1 MKYIDSCIE
10 SILSQSFSAYEL
22 ILINDG
28 STDNS
33 GKRCDAYAK
42 ADSRIHVI
50 HQKNQGLSGARNAGL
65 EYATGEYIFFLDS
78 DDSLKQG
85 ALKRVY
91 TVMEKSKADV
101 VVCGFEKFFEGKKP
115 TTQAIKRVPIE
126 KSGRSATL
134 DIVNHGQ
141 SQMIVAWGKL
151 YRRELWK
158 TLRFPVGRIHE
169 DEFTT
174 YKIFYQCHKVVVLRE
189 PWINYLQRPTSL
201 TGSYSIKRLDK
212 LVALKEA
219 IGWFRRWEDN
229 ELEIYSTYRFLLNL
243 QIAQY
248 QLRYG
253 TDKTYPY
260 ERKIRSSYK
269 KAYQLFSD
277 KKALSLIRR
286 GQLWLYRYFPTVYLS
301 SVHVAVDLYN
311 KLDACRKERS

>member
-42 ADSRIHVI
+42 VDSRIHVI

-65 EYATGEYIFFLDS
+65 EYATGEYVFFLDS

-115 TTQAIKRVPIE
+115 TTQAIKRVTIE

-189 PWINYLQRPTSL
+189 PWINYLQRSTSL

-219 IGWFRRWEDN
+219 IGWFRRWEDK

-286 GQLWLYRYFPTVYLS
+286 EQLWLYRYFPTVYLS